1 MKRIAGYF
9 LLVVLLAPLVQAAG
23 PLAFLAKDLVKGI
36 VRSFLEGQVNQMLAT
51 AGPCGLPLTGP
62 GGVDLAGMLRGGG
75 MPGVGSMPGAGSMR
89 VPGAGGAAGMAGIAG
104 MLGGGAM
111 PGVGSIPG
119 AALPPGM
126 SDVMKD
132 QMAQS
137 QAMMAKEQAERG
149 ANTQDR
155 ESRGT
160 PGAVPDVATAMQ
172 ALQSGPPLSSAE
184 VDELGTLMERMA
196 TAMPSAAAK
205 CKPGEL
211 KAALQ
216 MASNSPMGGGVLRMM
231 LGSMRDLQ
239 RQLDEARD
247 TFAKMPE
254 QDRIEYVETMAAEF
268 RGWDKDNKQ
277 ALLGMV
283 ETNFLG
289 LPDTM
294 KTQLLA
300 RLKQAS

>member
-1 MKRIAGYF
+1 MKRIARVF
-9 LLVVLLAPLVQAAG
+9 LLVVLLAPLVHAVG

-36 VRSFLEGQVNQMLAT
+36 VRNFLEGQVNQMLAT

-62 GGVDLAGMLRGGG
+62 GGGNLAGMLRGGG

-89 VPGAGGAAGMAGIAG
+89 VPGAGGAAGM
-104 MLGGGAM
+104 LGGGAM
-111 PGVGSIPG
+111 PGLGSIPG
-119 AALPPGM
+119 AGLPPGL
-126 SDVMKD
+126 SDMMKD

-137 QAMMAKEQAERG
+137 QATLAKEQAARG
-149 ANTQDR
+149 ANTPDS

-160 PGAVPDVATAMQ
+160 PRAVPDIATALQ
-172 ALQSGPPLSSAE
+172 ALQGRPPLSSAE
-184 VDELGTLMERMA
+184 LDELGTLMERLA
-196 TAMPSAAAK
+196 TAMPSAAPK

-216 MASNSPMGGGVLRMM
+216 TASDSPMGGGVLRMV
-231 LGSMRDLQ
+231 LGSLRDVQ

-247 TFAKMPE
+247 TFAKMTE
-254 QDRIEYVETMAAEF
+254 QDRIEYVELMAAEF
-268 RGWDKDNKQ
+268 RGWDKDSQQ

-289 LPDTM
+289 MPDAM

-300 RLKQAS
+300 RLKRAS